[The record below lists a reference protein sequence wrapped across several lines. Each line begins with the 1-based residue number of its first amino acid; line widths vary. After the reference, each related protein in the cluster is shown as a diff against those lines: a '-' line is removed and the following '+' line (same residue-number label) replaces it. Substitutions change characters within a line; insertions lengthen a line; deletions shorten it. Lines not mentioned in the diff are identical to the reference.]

1 MATPVTIP
9 QSKTRARH
17 AFQPFL
23 GDLTLRR
30 ARAHEFVGP
39 ARRTLAM
46 MLAARMQGPVFWI
59 VPAWTAERLH
69 AEGLWRFA
77 DPSRFIFLTPQRAE
91 DVFWTMEEALR
102 SGIVP
107 LIVADIPGPPGLTQV
122 RRLHLAAETGQA
134 ESAHAPLGVL
144 LSADAR
150 GAPGIESRWRMDPD
164 HGAQDAVGWAL
175 TRLRSRTDP
184 PKTWGVRP
192 AKNGFTLHEPR
203 SRQNDMTAQTATGQ
217 TDKKG

>member
-1 MATPVTIP
+1 MTKPATIP
-9 QSKTRARH
+9 QVQTRERR
-17 AFQPFL
+17 AFQPFVA
-23 GDLTLRR
+23 DLALRR
-30 ARAHEFVGP
+30 ARAHEFVGA

-69 AEGLWRFA
+69 AEGMWRFA
-77 DPSRFIFLTPQRAE
+77 DPTRFIFLTPHRAE

-102 SGIVP
+102 SGMVP
-107 LIVADIPGPPGLTQV
+107 LVVADIPGPPGLTQV

-134 ESAHAPLGVL
+134 ETAHAPLGVL
-144 LSADAR
+144 LTADAR
-150 GAPGIESRWRMDPD
+150 GAPGIESRWRLDPD
-164 HGAQDAVGWAL
+164 HDPEGAVGWAL

-192 AKNGFTLHEPR
+192 ARDGFDLHERPI
-203 SRQNDMTAQTATGQ
+203 TA
-217 TDKKG
+217 K